1 MSEYTRRIAWVKRKL
16 NAGEPITGELLDF
29 ALEQVPNPGPNPS
42 KSEEIW
48 VSIANKIRTGEK
60 LGDYELHL
68 MVDVILLHARLGAA
82 SQDSDKDEESGE
94 PSFV

>member
-1 MSEYTRRIAWVKRKL
+1 MSEYTRRVAWVKRKL

-29 ALEQVPNPGPNPS
+29 ALDLVPDPGPNPS
-42 KSEEIW
+42 KSEEVW
-48 VSIANKIRTGEK
+48 VSIAKKIKTGEK

-68 MVDVILLHARLGAA
+68 MVDMILLHARLGAA
-82 SQDSDKDEESGE
+82 SKEREAGGE